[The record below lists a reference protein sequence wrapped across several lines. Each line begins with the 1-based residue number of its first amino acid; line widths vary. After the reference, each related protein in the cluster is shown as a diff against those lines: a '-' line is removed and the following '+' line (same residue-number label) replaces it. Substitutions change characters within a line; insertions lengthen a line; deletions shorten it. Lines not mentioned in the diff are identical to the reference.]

1 MATPAP
7 TIATNNQVVQQPDDD
22 DFKRSYEEFHRY
34 PEILVHH
41 TSYPGTLKGY
51 ISRLDEQAPKLFS
64 KDGFEVPFRDYT
76 GHGKVSSDFTTISLT
91 NSLQNSMAGSR
102 NKIASMTQT

>member
-7 TIATNNQVVQQPDDD
+7 TIATNNVVVQLPDDNE
-22 DFKRSYEEFHRY
+22 FKRSYEEFQHY
-34 PEILVHH
+34 PEKLVHH

-64 KDGFEVPFRDYT
+64 KDGFEVPFRDYI
-76 GHGKVSSDFTTISLT
+76 GHGRVSSNFTLISLT
-91 NSLQNSMAGSR
+91 NSLQDPMAGSR